1 MDTFSLICSTDLK
14 IIYANIYIHIYD
26 KMKASS
32 TRLWIFSTMYR
43 HNIFKITHLGIR
55 KQPDKKEHSTCD
67 IIDLNVV

>member
-1 MDTFSLICSTDLK
+1 
-14 IIYANIYIHIYD
+14 
-26 KMKASS
+26 MKASS